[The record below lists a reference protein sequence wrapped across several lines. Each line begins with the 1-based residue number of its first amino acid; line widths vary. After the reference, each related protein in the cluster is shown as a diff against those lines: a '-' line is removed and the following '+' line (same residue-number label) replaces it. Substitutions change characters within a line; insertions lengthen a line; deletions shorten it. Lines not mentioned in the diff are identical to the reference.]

1 MIIMNELE
9 KYFLNVYDKLR
20 DDIYSIETLDQ
31 CDPDM
36 RRNSEIYIAYLHDA
50 KDINVDALHA
60 FIVIQLDYYTFSNIG
75 DVFISDSDYDFA
87 ANVLKKHGIKIPT
100 TNTFSPQTKTW
111 QIIKHTAPQMVGS
124 VKKVFDTQS
133 VHEFIHKNIQGL
145 FGETVIKVAPKYDGV
160 GVNIEYDPKV
170 ADFTSALTRKDALY
184 GQELIKLVKRC
195 ENYETELMNA
205 VEIFGSSHGYIKCEL
220 VMSQDNFDKL
230 TVEKTEKG
238 EKAYKNRRNGTSG
251 IINTPTNINY
261 AKYLTIKHLAYGVE
275 KSRKKMSYLYEPEG
289 CLDINLDDYLR
300 NPSILDDAITKVLDN
315 THISN
320 FEYRTD
326 GVVIFIS
333 NIHIRYE
340 NVMDHAVA
348 FKTNSKVGITRIK
361 YGYISIG
368 RTGKATPM
376 IKVEPCD
383 VNETMVTDVSLS
395 NFAKVK
401 KLDLH
406 EGDTIA
412 IESSGDVIP
421 MIKEIIKQGS
431 PTPLGFD
438 LHCPMCGKRLY
449 GEENEKTK
457 VVEYRCTNDECPAVS
472 TGIIT
477 NFFDKLGANGISD
490 TLILNIYEK
499 LGLNSIA
506 DFLDTDAYR
515 NKLIDLPGWGVISAT
530 NFTNEI
536 DRIKEKPITN
546 GEFVG
551 ALGIPLISTKK
562 CRNIFATIKY
572 DDFISKIEKGKYM
585 AADEMLYK
593 VKGLAVKSV
602 DTIMDYFKKN
612 YDDIEVVRSYFTHI
626 TNDILIDANV
636 VFTGFRDA
644 DAEEYLISNGIDI
657 SENVTSKT
665 IAVISAN
672 KNSTKTK
679 KAEDANIPVYDAF
692 NLNEALREIVATRK
706 IT

>member
-1 MIIMNELE
+1 MNELE
-9 KYFLNVYDKLR
+9 KYFLKVYDKLR
-20 DDIYSIETLDQ
+20 DGVYSIETLDQ

-36 RRNSEIYIAYLHDA
+36 RHNSFIYISYLHDA
-50 KDINVDALHA
+50 KDINVDALYA
-60 FIVIQLDYYTFSNIG
+60 FVVIQLDYYTFSNIG

-87 ANVLKKHGIKIPT
+87 ANVLKSHGIKIPT

-111 QIIKHTAPQMVGS
+111 QLIKHTAPQMVGS

-133 VHEFIHKNIQGL
+133 VHEFISKNVQGL
-145 FGETVIKVAPKYDGV
+145 FGETIIKVAPKYDGV
-160 GVNIEYDPKV
+160 GVNIEYDPKTL
-170 ADFTSALTRKDALY
+170 DFVSALTRKDALY
-184 GQELIKLVKRC
+184 GQELIKLIKRC
-195 ENYETELMNA
+195 DNYADEVMKA
-205 VEIFGSSHGYIKCEL
+205 SEIFGSSHGYIKCEL

-230 TVEKTEKG
+230 IKEKTEKG
-238 EKAYKNRRNGTSG
+238 EKIYKNRRNGTSG
-251 IINTPTNINY
+251 IINTPTNIDY
-261 AKYLTIKHLAYGVE
+261 AKYLTIKHLAYGIE
-275 KSRKKMSYLYEPEG
+275 KSRKKFSYLYDPEG
-289 CLDINLDDYLR
+289 CLDIYLEDYLK
-300 NPSILDDAITKVLDN
+300 NPTILDKAISRILDT
-315 THISN
+315 THISD

-340 NVMDHAVA
+340 NIMDHAVA
-348 FKTNSKVGITRIK
+348 FKTNSKVGVTRIK

-383 VNETMVTDVSLS
+383 VNETMVTDVNLS

-401 KLDLH
+401 KLGLH

-421 MIKEIIKQGS
+421 MIKEIVMQGS

-438 LHCPMCGKRLY
+438 LHCPMCGKKLY
-449 GEENEKTK
+449 GEENAKTK
-457 VVEYRCTNDECPAVS
+457 VIEYRCINDNCPALS
-472 TGIIT
+472 TGVIT

-490 TLILNIYEK
+490 TLILSIYEK

-506 DFLDTDAYR
+506 DFLDTNSYKS
-515 NKLIDLPGWGVISAT
+515 KLIELPGWGVVSAT

-536 DRIKEKPITN
+536 DRIKDKPITN

-562 CRNIFATIKY
+562 CRTIFSTIKY
-572 DDFISKIEKGKYM
+572 DKFVSKIEKGKYSS
-585 AADEMLYK
+585 ADEMLYS
-593 VKGLAVKSV
+593 VKGMATKSV

-612 YDDIEVVRSYFTHI
+612 YDDIELIRSYFTHI

-636 VFTGFRDA
+636 VFSGFRDS
-644 DAEEYLISNGIDI
+644 DTEEYLIKHGIDV
-657 SENVTSKT
+657 SETITSKT
-665 IAVISAN
+665 IALITAN
-672 KNSTKTK
+672 RNSTKTK
-679 KAEDANIPVYDAF
+679 KAESMNIPVYDAY
-692 NLNEALREIVATRK
+692 NLSEALRRIIESREIS
-706 IT
+706 